1 MRGTAILEPYEI
13 EEMRQS
19 MVPAVVDASDVGV
32 EERNWE
38 IELDEITAEI
48 LDEAYQAVQA
58 QTSRL
63 SATAMLMLL

>member
-1 MRGTAILEPYEI
+1 MSGAMILEPYEI

-19 MVPAVVDASDVGV
+19 MIPAAIDAGDVGV

-38 IELDEITAEI
+38 LELDEITAEI
-48 LDEAYQAVQA
+48 LDAAYQAVQA

-63 SATAMLMLL
+63 SPAAMLMLR